1 MNPLTSSPSPGPTP
15 LLSCFAPQLITY
27 SLPLTGCVVTKSY
40 ELRPLKSNQTEVIH
54 GIRYDGFASKF
65 YEEKDDEERLR
76 KSVEAFVQMTEAIST
91 TAHFEQ

>member
-1 MNPLTSSPSPGPTP
+1 MDKPSFHGKSVELWRRITTMNP
-15 LLSCFAPQLITY
+15 
-27 SLPLTGCVVTKSY
+27 
-40 ELRPLKSNQTEVIH
+40 QTEVIH

-65 YEEKDDEERLR
+65 YEEKDDEERLS